1 MKDVDEYEGTLS
13 VDITVNDLASSYSKS
28 LEGIKELRN
37 QSYKVFYALYS
48 RDNPDKDVSKITQD
62 IINAGVKV
70 YQQTVDPSID
80 TLDKVAEDMI
90 SSFPTQTTEDIRQCM
105 MDRGMMELSE
115 KLYGSANAFEFLR
128 LHKEEFE
135 AIENEALK

>member
-1 MKDVDEYEGTLS
+1 MKDVDEYEGTSS
-13 VDITVNDLASSYSKS
+13 VDITVNDLASGYSKS